1 MEFVR
6 KSIFLFVCVS
16 MSMGLVFAQSKQ
28 VTGVIKDNTGE
39 LVVGASVVVKGTS
52 VGILSDSQGK
62 FSLDVPESATTI
74 VVSYIGF
81 KEKEVGVAPYIEV
94 ALEEDV
100 SALDEVVV
108 VAYGTA
114 KKSAFTGS
122 VATIK
127 SADLE
132 KRQAADVSKSLQG
145 TMSGVQV
152 VSTSGQP
159 GTAATIRIR
168 GVGSIS
174 ASSNPLY
181 VVDGIPVES
190 SLSSI
195 NSMDIESITTLKDAA
210 ANSLYGARGANGVV
224 LITTKKGA
232 SGKPRVNF
240 ETRFGYNERG
250 IPSYDVVTDKGQ
262 YMELLWES
270 LRNKGIA
277 DGDPDPAAY
286 ASANLLSATNGFNPF
301 TNVPGNQIVGL
312 DGKLNPETVAAWND
326 NWLEDPFRKGFRNE
340 EVINVSGG
348 SGKNAYYI
356 SFGYLNEN
364 SYITASGFQ
373 RYTGRVKVEQEVNS
387 WFKTGANLSYA
398 KVYMNNPWAS
408 SSASSYANIFLFAQQ
423 NPPIYPIYQYN
434 KTTGEAILDQNG
446 NKQYEFST
454 PFSPGTNPLAALEN
468 DMRDSDYDYGTV
480 LGFAEISFLKDFK
493 LRVNVSAETYN
504 GLSNA
509 FQTPTGG
516 DAKNVGGRNTREA
529 DKLFILTS
537 QQLLT
542 YKKSINGHNIDALL
556 GHETTRQQTNYL
568 AAQKENFLIPSN
580 PELANGARLMDAT
593 SYSKIY
599 SLESLLSRVQYDYQE
614 KYFLSASLRY
624 DGSSR
629 FAPDNRWGAFWS
641 AGGAWILNK
650 EDFLSDVSQINELKL
665 KVSYGTQGNDAL
677 LDPDGYVLYNV
688 YNDQYAVSTAGGD
701 IAVSYILR
709 GNPNLK
715 WERSE
720 NFNTGIEFRLFDKV
734 FGGVE
739 YYQRITRDLLYQK
752 PLATSEGLP
761 NWIFDNAITMKNN
774 GIEIE
779 LGVDIFKTNDFSWQI
794 KGNLTTQ
801 KNKILELP
809 KDKDKDGKGYVTGN
823 YWHKVGGSIYDF
835 YTYRSAG
842 VDPATGKAL
851 WYAEEK
857 DDDGNVTGNKTVTES
872 SAGSRYQLG
881 KSALPDIYGGLET
894 VIDWKGVDFSIQ
906 AAYQLGGYGWDTH
919 YIGLMTTMEDATS
932 GIHKDVVARRWT
944 APGQVTDVPRLQYGL
959 GNQISVTSDR
969 FLVSKS
975 YFSINNITLGYTL
988 PKKWVD
994 KISVDKLRIYFTGE
1008 NIALFS
1014 ARKGYDPRV
1023 YISGS
1028 GNYVYSAMRSF
1039 SLGLNV
1045 NF

>member
-1 MEFVR
+1 
-6 KSIFLFVCVS
+6 
-16 MSMGLVFAQSKQ
+16 MSAGLIFAQNKQ
-28 VTGVIKDNTGE
+28 VTGLVKDNTGE
-39 LVVGASVVVKGTS
+39 LVVGASVVVKGTTIG
-52 VGILSDSQGK
+52 VLTDSEGK
-62 FSLDVPESATTI
+62 FSLDVPETATAI
-74 VVSYIGF
+74 VVTYIGF
-81 KEKEVGVAPYIEV
+81 KEKEVDVAPY
-94 ALEEDV
+94 LEIILEPDV

-122 VATIK
+122 VATVK
-127 SADLE
+127 SADLG
-132 KRQAADVSKSLQG
+132 KRQAANISKSLQG

-181 VVDGIPVES
+181 VVDGIPIES

-195 NSMDIESITTLKDAA
+195 NSADIESITTLKDAA

-232 SGKPRVNF
+232 SGKPRVNI

-250 IPSYDVVTDKGQ
+250 IPAYDVVTDKGQ

-270 LRNKGIA
+270 LRNQGIA
-277 DGDPDPAAY
+277 DGNSDPAAY
-286 ASANLLSATNGFNPF
+286 ASANLLVATNGFNPF
-301 TNVPGNQIVGL
+301 TNVPGDQVVGL
-312 DGKLNPETVAAWND
+312 DGKLNPSAVAAWND
-326 NWLEDPFRKGFRNE
+326 NWMEDPLRKGFRNE
-340 EVINVSGG
+340 DIVSISGG
-348 SGKNAYYI
+348 SGKNSYYL
-356 SFGYLNEN
+356 SFGYLDEN
-364 SYITASGFQ
+364 SYITASDFQ
-373 RYTGRVKVEQEVNS
+373 RYTGRLKIEQEVTS
-387 WFKTGANLSYA
+387 WFKAGANLSYA

-408 SSASSYANIFLFAQQ
+408 DRATSYANIFLFAQQ
-423 NPPIYPIYQYN
+423 NPPIYPIYKYD
-434 KTTGEAILDQNG
+434 KTSGEAILDKDG
-446 NKQYEFST
+446 NKQYEYST
-454 PFSPGTNPLAALEN
+454 PFSPGTNPLSALEN
-468 DMRDSDYDYGTV
+468 DIRDTDNDYSTI
-480 LGFAEISFLKDFK
+480 LGFTEISFLDDFK
-493 LRVNVSAETYN
+493 LRLNVSAEAYN
-504 GLSNA
+504 SFSNA
-509 FQTPTGG
+509 FQTPVGG
-516 DAKNVGGRNTREA
+516 DAQNVGGRNTRSSS
-529 DKLFILTS
+529 KLFILTA

-542 YKKSINGHNIDALL
+542 YKKAINGHNVDVLL
-556 GHETTRQQTNYL
+556 GHETTQQKNNQL

-593 SYSKIY
+593 SYSQVY
-599 SLESLLSRVQYDYQE
+599 TLESLLSRAQYDYRE

-629 FAPDNRWGAFWS
+629 FAPNNRWGAFWS
-641 AGGAWILNK
+641 TGGAWILNK
-650 EDFLSDVSQINELKL
+650 ENFLQDVSQINELKL
-665 KVSYGTQGNDAL
+665 KASYGTQGNDAL
-677 LDPDGYVLYNV
+677 LDPNGYLMYNV
-688 YNDQYAVSTAGGD
+688 YQDQYSVSSAGGD
-701 IAVSYILR
+701 IAVAYILR

-720 NFNTGIEFRLFDKV
+720 NFNAGIEFRLFDKL
-734 FGGVE
+734 FGSVE
-739 YYQRITRDLLYQK
+739 YYQKITRDLLYQK
-752 PLATSEGLP
+752 PLATSQGLP

-801 KNKILELP
+801 KNEILKLP
-809 KDKDKDGKGYVTGN
+809 EDKDIDGKGYVSGN
-823 YWHKVGGSIYDF
+823 YWYQTGNSIYDF

-851 WYAEEK
+851 WYVEEK
-857 DDDGNVTGNKTVTES
+857 DEDGNVTGDKTVTES
-872 SAGSRYQLG
+872 GEASRYQIG
-881 KSALPDIYGGLET
+881 KSALPDIYGGVET

-906 AAYQLGGYGWDTH
+906 TAYQLGGYGWDTH
-919 YIGLMTTMEDATS
+919 YQGLMTSLDGATS
-932 GIHKDVVARRWT
+932 GIHKDVAARRWT
-944 APGQVTDVPRLQYGL
+944 TPGQITDVPRLQYGL
-959 GNQISVTSDR
+959 GNQVGTSDR

-988 PKKWVD
+988 PKKWIE
-994 KISVDKLRIYFTGE
+994 KISIDKLRIYLTGE
-1008 NIALFS
+1008 NVALFS
-1014 ARKGYDPRV
+1014 ARKGYDPRI

-1028 GNYVYSAMRSF
+1028 GTYAYTAMRSF

-1045 NF
+1045 SF